1 MQKYEVTIMSGEMI
15 MFVNFIEKMDR
26 VGWNMRIIAL
36 LCYIERSMWMVD
48 KDIGIDIYT
57 VDLS

>member
-1 MQKYEVTIMSGEMI
+1 